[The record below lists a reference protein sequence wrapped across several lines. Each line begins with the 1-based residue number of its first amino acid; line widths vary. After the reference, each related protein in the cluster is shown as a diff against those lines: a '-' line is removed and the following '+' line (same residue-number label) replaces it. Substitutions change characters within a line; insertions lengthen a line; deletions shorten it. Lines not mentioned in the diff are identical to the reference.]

1 MPRNA
6 SASESEFD
14 SLKYTLIGVDRYADA
29 NIFAD
34 YYTLCI
40 GRYRYGTETFC
51 KIYQPLPIQYRS
63 IPIHQNPFQKKVSQ
77 HLDLRSVLI
86 YSVCMR
92 LASVTSVGDGVCE
105 RNWTTS
111 ASKACIGIRQ
121 EYIAHGDIF
130 F

>member
-1 MPRNA
+1 MPIYLPIIIHYALVDTDTVPKR
-6 SASESEFD
+6 FVKYI
-14 SLKYTLIGVDRYADA
+14 SL
-29 NIFAD
+29 
-34 YYTLCI
+34 
-40 GRYRYGTETFC
+40 YRYNIDQF
-51 KIYQPLPIQYRS
+51 QYIKTHFR
-63 IPIHQNPFQKKVSQ
+63 KKVSQ

-86 YSVCMR
+86 YSVFMG